1 MRVNFISPANIVMQE
16 CELIGVSCGQVC
28 VRQLETGREF
38 KFDVS
43 KCHFW
48 PVGGDWDKSGFADS
62 LDFDP
67 IKIPSK
73 NSHEDDLISKI
84 DRIMFSNPWRDT
96 ESTKQ
101 QPSVP
106 VQFVVASNMNDED
119 TELLTNAL
127 SGEKTFFCGDTYEV
141 EQVGAVLYVRGK

>member
-101 QPSVP
+101 QPSMP
-106 VQFVVASNMNDED
+106 IQFVWNDGYLYHED
-119 TELLTNAL
+119 SLRNRGIPIEENCT
-127 SGEKTFFCGDTYEV
+127 V
-141 EQVGAVLYVRGK
+141 EQIGAVLYVRGK